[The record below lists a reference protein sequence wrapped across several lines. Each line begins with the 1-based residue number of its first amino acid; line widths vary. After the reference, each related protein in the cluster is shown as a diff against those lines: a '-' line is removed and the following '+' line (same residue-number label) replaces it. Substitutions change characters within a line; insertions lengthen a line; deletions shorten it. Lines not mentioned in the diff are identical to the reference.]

1 MTGLCA
7 PNTPPDD
14 RLIGR
19 IVEHEGIKK
28 FVYKDIMQY
37 STVGIGRCIEP
48 NVGKGLSVDECFY
61 LLRNDLADFRR
72 ELSVYDWF
80 KIQDDVR
87 QGVLIELAFNMG
99 TANLLKFKKMI
110 AALSVKNYSLAAK
123 ELVNSTWFTQVG
135 KGRSDDIRWRLD
147 NGRYK

>member
-7 PNTPPDD
+7 PNSADEI
-14 RLIGR
+14 LIGR
-19 IVEHEGIKK
+19 IVEHEGMKK
-28 FVYKDIMQY
+28 FAYKDTKNYI
-37 STVGIGRCIEP
+37 TVGIGRCIEA

-61 LLRNDLADFRR
+61 LLRNDIAEFRKD
-72 ELSVYDWF
+72 LSAYEWF

-99 TANLLKFKKMI
+99 MAHLLGFKNMI
-110 AALSVKNYSLAAK
+110 AALLAKNYSLASK
-123 ELVNSTWFTQVG
+123 ELANSAWFTQVG